1 MKNKGQMFIIVAV
14 IMIVVL
20 VILKIGVNI
29 PDIMQKNRE
38 SEGKFEHDFFVNVV
52 DELTKTIDVS
62 YYQPINITN
71 NVYSFANFTR
81 KKMTEK
87 LQNFKLLY
95 VGSITPAS
103 SGSDT
108 MNVTVINLLNKNTNV
123 TLNMNGTI
131 KTCSNSITYDFTDT
145 TNNKAYNNSVVNEP
159 PNSLS
164 PASETVLGS
173 ETSNIS
179 SSDDNY
185 FTSSSYD
192 HPYHKFN
199 ITINESVSEID
210 QIAVTWEGHSDSNG
224 TVNLY
229 VYNFT
234 SGSWGPSIVSDS
246 GTSYFT
252 LTKTFTSGFND
263 IINSGKISVLVQDPD
278 LKNDMEVS

>member
-14 IMIVVL
+14 IMIAVL
-20 VILKIGVNI
+20 IILKTGVNI

-103 SGSDT
+103 NGSDT

-131 KTCSNSITYDFTDT
+131 KTCSNSITYSFTDT

-159 PNSLS
+159 PTSLT
-164 PASETVLGS
+164 PDGETIFTP
-173 ETSNIS
+173 EAYTNIS
-179 SSDDNY
+179 SSDNNY
-185 FTSSSYD
+185 FTSISTN

-210 QIAVTWEGHSDSNG
+210 QITVTWEGHSDSGG

-234 SGSWGPSIVSDS
+234 SGSWGTSLASGSGASD
-246 GTSYFT
+246 FT
-252 LTKTFTSGFND
+252 LSKIFTSGIKD
-263 IINSGKISVLVQDPD
+263 IINSGRVSVLVEDPGLNVKKD
-278 LKNDMEVS
+278 D